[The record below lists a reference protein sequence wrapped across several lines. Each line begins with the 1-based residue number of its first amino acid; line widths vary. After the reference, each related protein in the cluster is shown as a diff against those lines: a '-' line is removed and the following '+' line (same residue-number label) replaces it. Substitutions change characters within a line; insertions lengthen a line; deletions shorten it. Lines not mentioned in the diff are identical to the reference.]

1 MSSTRDAAWGCGVMA
16 VAAAVI
22 VFWLLGYF
30 AGGFGSAAVAV
41 LAFAAGFTLV
51 AASSGPRR

>member
-1 MSSTRDAAWGCGVMA
+1 MTDRSSAWGCGVLA
-16 VAAAVI
+16 LGI
-22 VFWLLGYF
+22 LLILFWGLGYF

-51 AASSGPRR
+51 ATSSGTRR